1 MVAIAEGRF
10 ACSAADARAYWT
22 RTMEEAYAFMQRI
35 REVPLRESGEPV
47 RHLPATTA
55 AGSVRMRFSDRPH
68 VGGLPRQFFLRES
81 LVAPLLD
88 GRG

>member
-1 MVAIAEGRF
+1 
-10 ACSAADARAYWT
+10 
-22 RTMEEAYAFMQRI
+22 MEEPYAFMQRI

-68 VGGLPRQFFLRES
+68 VGGLPRQFFLRG
-81 LVAPLLD
+81 VAPLLAAGGELND
-88 GRG
+88 RACSSTSTRQLTPRAPRRCS